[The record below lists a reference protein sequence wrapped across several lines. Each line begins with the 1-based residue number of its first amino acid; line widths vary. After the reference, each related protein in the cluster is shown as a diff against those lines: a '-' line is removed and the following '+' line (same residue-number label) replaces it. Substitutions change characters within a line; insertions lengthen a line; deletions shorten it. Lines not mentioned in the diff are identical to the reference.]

1 MKQSIWAALL
11 LSGAMMATTAW
22 AKSDVAIIQEAKT
35 NVVTVAQAH
44 KMKDKTG
51 VTLTGQIV
59 RQITLHE
66 DDFEFRDK
74 TGSIVLDIDDDL
86 WEPLNL
92 KAGDK
97 VRVIGEVDTHIKKPT
112 EIEVVRIE
120 RIK

>member
-1 MKQSIWAALL
+1 MKQSIWVALL
-11 LSGAMMATTAW
+11 LSGALMTPTAW
-22 AKSDVAIIQEAKT
+22 AKSDAAIIQEAKT